1 MRDSE
6 TQVRVRHSE
15 IFEEKPE
22 RAVAHKIKRG
32 RKSVEGLFFV
42 ERPQN
47 QKKHDSFKKRL
58 VQLARM
64 SRQIHESRFGNLHAD
79 FICEI
84 FHPFERR
91 GKFFRIRKNHSPRHF
106 RNAPVKLAVQKI
118 SEPSESVA
126 KRNRRAH
133 RVRPFEKRPPVRF
146 APNEHSESAAD
157 YAAMIRHSRKA
168 REAAAVERPKN
179 QVRLFEIF
187 PGSVVDERGKNPR
200 ADQKENYSRDDETR
214 QIVFGGFL
222 FNGIGIQ
229 RAFFENFFE
238 HEIRRAERENV
249 HQPVPTQN
257 SQERNAGKNFRLD
270 PRRIIYVK
278 QIHFEHSLTFN
289 SEKSMS
295 F

>member
-6 TQVRVRHSE
+6 SQVRVRHSE
-15 IFEEKPE
+15 IFEEKSE
-22 RAVAHKIKRG
+22 RAVAHKVKRG

-47 QKKHDSFKKRL
+47 QKKHDSFKKRF

-64 SRQIHESRFGNLHAD
+64 ARQVHESCFGNFHSD
-79 FICEI
+79 FIREI

-91 GKFFRIRKNHSPRHF
+91 GKSFRIRKNHSPRHF
-106 RNAPVKLAVQKI
+106 RDSPVKFAVQKI
-118 SEPSESVA
+118 AEPSESVA

-133 RVRPFEKRPPVRF
+133 RVRPFEKRPLVRF

-157 YAAMIRHSRKA
+157 YAAVIRHTRKA
-168 REAAAVERPKN
+168 REAAAVEWPKN

-187 PGSVVDERGKNPR
+187 SGSVVDERGKNSR
-200 ADQKENYSRDDETR
+200 ANQKENYSGDDKAR

-222 FNGIGIQ
+222 LDGIGGIGIQ

-238 HEIRRAERENV
+238 HEIRRAECENV

-278 QIHFEHSLTFN
+278 QIHFENLL
-289 SEKSMS
+289 KS